1 VGISIRKEGNM
12 QLNNTVVGLIR
23 TWVPIAVG
31 GAFAWLATQG
41 LALDGETQAGAIVAL
56 TGLTQAVYYTLV
68 RLLEAQWPAA
78 GWLLGKASTPTYKK

>member
-1 VGISIRKEGNM
+1 M
-12 QLNNTVVGLIR
+12 QLNNTVTGLIR
-23 TWVPIAVG
+23 TWVPIVVG

-68 RLLEAQWPAA
+68 RLLEEQWPAV
-78 GWLLGKASTPTYKK
+78 GWLLGKASTPAYEK